1 MFLLILF
8 VGAVMQVFG
17 YRVYRDDLVTMEV
30 LADDGRR
37 ITPICKLIEVIE
49 EGSLYNV
56 WEEEGRLIFEFTDA
70 GEYIF
75 EISAIGCLGQRI
87 SITVLEERRGEL
99 VVLPSV
105 VLLTSLRGTILV
117 QNEQKKEN
125 GFLFLVNC
133 RLACCQK
140 NGFYR

>member
-49 EGSLYNV
+49 
-56 WEEEGRLIFEFTDA
+56 GR
-70 GEYIF
+70 
-75 EISAIGCLGQRI
+75 
-87 SITVLEERRGEL
+87 RRA
-99 VVLPSV
+99 
-105 VLLTSLRGTILV
+105 
-117 QNEQKKEN
+117 
-125 GFLFLVNC
+125 FDF
-133 RLACCQK
+133 
-140 NGFYR
+140 